1 MDTIFLE
8 GVELSFH
15 VGITREEKAFA
26 QPCSLDLEIAIDLK
40 EAGRTG
46 DLSRTLDYAVLFA
59 ELEKLSV
66 SRPFVLL
73 EEIALLAADLVLQHP
88 LVRQVRVRIKKLQP
102 FTPKVKSVGVEI
114 RKSRKS
120 DTSIQDYEQGARHF
134 PQI

>member
-8 GVELSFH
+8 GIELPFR
-15 VGITREEKAFA
+15 VGITREERALA
-26 QPCSLDLEIAIDLK
+26 QPCCLDLEIDADLK

-66 SRPFVLL
+66 STSFMLL
-73 EEIALLAADLVLQHP
+73 EEIALQVADLVLQHP
-88 LVRQVRVRIKKLQP
+88 LARQVRVRITKLQP
-102 FTPKVKSVGVEI
+102 FTPKVRSVGVEI

-120 DTSIQDYEQGARHF
+120 DTSK
-134 PQI
+134 